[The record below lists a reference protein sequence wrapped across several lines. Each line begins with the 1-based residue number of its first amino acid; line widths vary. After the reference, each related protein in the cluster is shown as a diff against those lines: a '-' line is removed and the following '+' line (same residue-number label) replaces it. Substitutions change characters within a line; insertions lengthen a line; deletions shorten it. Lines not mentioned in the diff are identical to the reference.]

1 MTTLCIAFASSSY
14 SGGIQFMMAELHMG
28 QYVGILGIS
37 LYVVGF
43 GLGPLVWGPLSE
55 VGCFFEIR

>member
-1 MTTLCIAFASSSY
+1 
-14 SGGIQFMMAELHMG
+14 MMAELHMG
-28 QYVGILGIS
+28 QYVAILGIS

-55 VGCFFEIR
+55 VSFILALLHMATHQRF